1 MPAINLEAEQ
11 AVLGCI
17 LQEGELIKE
26 ISLQPEHF
34 YDSKHRMI
42 YETMQGLEKR
52 GEPVDMVSMYTAIS
66 EHEEIE
72 LDYMT
77 QLANSIPSVEG
88 YRRYEKYVM
97 DSWKLRKA
105 ELAVTKLKQEVTYA
119 KDTTIISDT
128 IQELSRLEEIGYDQD
143 FSLKNKLM
151 EIHEELENQK
161 EGLTGIDTGYTD
173 LNMMT
178 NGLQKQDLIILAAR
192 PSVGKTAFAL
202 NVGSN
207 ACEKSNACVSIF
219 SLEMSDKSLLKR
231 MICAVG
237 NIDANLMKQPKR
249 FMQDQPTYN
258 KYMQSLGAINRYNLN
273 IYDEPSQTVQQM
285 RSRLRRLKRK
295 YPDVPHLA
303 IIDYLQLIQ
312 GSGNQ
317 NRVQE
322 VSEIS
327 RSLKIMARDFDMPII
342 CLSQLSRSVEQRQDK
357 RPMLSD
363 LRESGGIEQDADLI
377 AFLYR
382 DDYYDKETQDK
393 NTVELIL
400 GKQRNGPTGMVK
412 LGFLKEYNKFMN
424 LWNGVDDPC
433 RK

>member
-11 AVLGCI
+11 ALLGCI
-17 LQEGELIKE
+17 LQEGDLIKE
-26 ISLQPEHF
+26 ISLQDEHF
-34 YDSKHRMI
+34 YDFKHKTI
-42 YETMQGLEKR
+42 FGTMRELEKR
-52 GEPVDMVSMYTAIS
+52 EIPIDLVSMSTHILKDQVEVS
-66 EHEEIE
+66 
-72 LDYMT
+72 YMT
-77 QLANSIPSVEG
+77 ELAMSVPSVEG
-88 YRRYEKYVM
+88 YRQYEKYVM
-97 DSWKLRKA
+97 DAWKLRKA
-105 ELAVTKLKQEVTYA
+105 ELAVNQLKQEAPQA
-119 KDTTIISDT
+119 KDTQIISDT
-128 IQELSRLEEIGYDQD
+128 IQALTRLDETGFDQD
-143 FSLKNKLM
+143 FSLKNTLM
-151 EIHEELENQK
+151 ELHEELENQK

-178 NGLQKQDLIILAAR
+178 NGLQNQDMIILAAR

-202 NVGSN
+202 NVGAN
-207 ACEKSNACVSIF
+207 ACEKSKACVSIF
-219 SLEMSDKSLLKR
+219 SLEMGSKSLLKR

-237 NIDANLMKQPKR
+237 NIDANMIKNPNR
-249 FMQDQPTYN
+249 FFKDANNWN
-258 KYMQSLGAINRYNLN
+258 KYQATMAHINKFNLH
-273 IYDEPSQTVQQM
+273 IYDEANQTVQQM

-312 GSGNQ
+312 GSGNS

-327 RSLKIMARDFDMPII
+327 RSIKIMARDLDLPII

-382 DDYYDKETQDK
+382 DDYYDKETEDK
-393 NTVELIL
+393 NTVEVIL

-412 LGFLKEYNKFMN
+412 LGFLKEYNRFVN
-424 LWNGVDDPC
+424 LAWG
-433 RK
+433 